1 MPTPNLDLGYV
12 SGDRQILP
20 YLVTASASI
29 VAGDLVV
36 LDSSGYLSPAAA
48 GGNDPLG
55 VAFDTVTGG
64 AADGDATC
72 GVDVSTAT
80 LYRYTV
86 GTGTITQAMLGK
98 MCDLAG
104 PTSLDVT
111 ASTDDCVEIMQV
123 DVTNNRAIVRI
134 VRTPAGVV

>member
-36 LDSSGYLSPAAA
+36 LDSSGFLSPAAA
-48 GGNDPLG
+48 GGNDPIG

-64 AADGDATC
+64 AADGDVTC
-72 GVDVSTAT
+72 GVDVSPTT

-98 MCDLAG
+98 TCDLAG
-104 PTSLDVT
+104 PTSIDVT
-111 ASTDDCVEIMQV
+111 ASTDDCVEIIQA

-134 VRTPAGVV
+134 VRTPAGVA